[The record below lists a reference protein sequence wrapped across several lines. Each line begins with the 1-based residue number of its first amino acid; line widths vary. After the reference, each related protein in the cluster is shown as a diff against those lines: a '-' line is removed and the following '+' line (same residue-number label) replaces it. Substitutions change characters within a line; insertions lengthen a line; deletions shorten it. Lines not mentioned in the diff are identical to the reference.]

1 MDKVKID
8 NNAFVYP
15 LPMVLA
21 GAMKLGSALD
31 MGQNCLENN
40 VSVSVTY

>member
-21 GAMKLGSALD
+21 GVMKLGSAR
-31 MGQNCLENN
+31 
-40 VSVSVTY
+40 

>member
-21 GAMKLGSALD
+21 GAMKLGYDGFGVWGRTKAT
-31 MGQNCLENN
+31 N
-40 VSVSVTY
+40 